1 MSKEWLNDRE
11 RALENEYFRR
21 KDQELIARLRE
32 QGRLEQERRALRD
45 QLGSADDRL
54 PAELQQAGFTDAGL
68 ALLHLIPLV
77 DVAWADKGVTARE
90 RDLVLALAARRGVAE
105 DTPEHRRLEGWLK
118 RRPDQQ
124 VFETAY
130 EGIRA
135 LLAHQETSVRTT
147 TRLELVA
154 WTTRVAEATG
164 GILGMLP
171 ISHEER
177 ECLDRIAELI
187 TTEPRDAGVAAPDR
201 TEGTG
206 PS

>member
-1 MSKEWLNDRE
+1 MSKEWLKDRE

-21 KDQELIARLRE
+21 KDAELIARLRE

-45 QLGSADDRL
+45 QLGSVDERL
-54 PAELQQAGFTDAGL
+54 PAELQQAGLTDEGL
-68 ALLHLIPLV
+68 ALLHLVPLV

-90 RDLVLALAARRGVAE
+90 RDLVLALAARRGVAV
-105 DTPEHRRLEGWLK
+105 DTPEHERLEGWLK

-130 EGIRA
+130 EAIRT
-135 LLAHQETSVRTT
+135 LLEHQETSARNTS
-147 TRLELVA
+147 RLELVA

-171 ISHEER
+171 ISREER

-187 TTEPRDAGVAAPDR
+187 TTEPGDAGVTAPDR